1 MKLRAGC
8 LLPWTRAPYGYR
20 LDPDRPRDPAGV
32 TVEPAEAVVVQE
44 LFTRF
49 IEDHASLFSL
59 AKHLRT
65 LGIASPT
72 GRPHWSPTTLRSL
85 LTNPCYAGQIFAGRR
100 RACAPRR
107 RHSALRPVGRPSASM
122 VPAPAEQWL
131 PVASVPALVTAEQLA
146 QAQDKLAQNRAF
158 ARRHNTRHQVLL
170 RAGVELWLVPLRVPL
185 SHAPARVRVL
195 HLPGQRRSDHQRA

>member
-8 LLPWTRAPYGYR
+8 LLPWTRAPYGSR
-20 LDPDRPRDPAGV
+20 LDPDRPRYPAGV
-32 TVEPAEAVVVQE
+32 TIEPAEAVVVRD

-59 AKHLRT
+59 AKHLRA

-100 RACAPRR
+100 RTRTPCR

-122 VPAPAEQWL
+122 GPTPAEQWL

-146 QAQDKLAQNRAF
+146 QAQAKLAQNRAF
-158 ARRHNTRHQVLL
+158 ARRHNTRHQYLL
-170 RAGVELWLVPLRVPL
+170 RAGVELRPVPLRLPL
-185 SHAPARVRVL
+185 SHAPARVRVSR
-195 HLPGQRRSDHQRA
+195 LPGQG